1 MVLAGLL
8 FFALATAVGADVPRA
23 QRAEVEHLVAFI
35 ADSDC
40 AMRRNGKVHDA
51 AEAAAH
57 VRRKYE
63 HFRDEIASTEDFI
76 ARAATRSLVSGRP
89 YAVLCPGQPDRPAGD
104 WLLDELAAFRE
115 RAAL

>member
-1 MVLAGLL
+1 M
-8 FFALATAVGADVPRA
+8 PPA

-40 AMRRNGKVHDA
+40 AMRRNGRAHDA

-57 VRRKYE
+57 VRRKYG

-76 ARAATRSLVSGRP
+76 ARAATRSLLSGRP
-89 YAVLCPGQPDRPAGD
+89 YTVLCPGRAERPAAD
-104 WLLDELAAFRE
+104 WLREELEAFRA
-115 RAAL
+115 RSTL

>member
-1 MVLAGLL
+1 MAGLL
-8 FFALATAVGADVPRA
+8 IFALATAASADVPPA
-23 QRAEVEHLVAFI
+23 QRAEVEHLVAYLEN
-35 ADSDC
+35 SDC
-40 AMRRNGKVHDA
+40 AMLRNGKAHDA

-89 YAVLCPGQPDRPAGD
+89 YAVLCPGQAERPAAD
-104 WLLDELAAFRE
+104 WLLEELAAFRE

>member
-1 MVLAGLL
+1 LAGLL
-8 FFALATAVGADVPRA
+8 ILVLALGPAANADVPTA
-23 QRAEVEHLVAFI
+23 QRAEVEHLIAFLET
-35 ADSDC
+35 SGC
-40 AMRRNGKVHDA
+40 AMLRNGKAHDA

-89 YAVLCPGQPDRPAGD
+89 YAVLCPGQAERPAGD
-104 WLLDELAAFRE
+104 WLLEELAAFRE